1 MTDTEYTSQFRI
13 SYSKY
18 EKIER
23 KVVDLYVEQDIHT
36 IPIDPFE
43 IIKKRK
49 YTLIP
54 FSTLSDSVRE
64 IIGNEN
70 NDAFSFF
77 DKQSNNYV
85 IVYSDDKPLLRLRFT
100 LMHEIG
106 HIDLG
111 HRSESDLAKR
121 MADYYAGYALAPT
134 PLIYQLIM
142 RDSNDVSQAF
152 WVSKSCAKVRY
163 DRFIKWLM
171 YSDGEFKDYE
181 NTLLS
186 LFQKL

>member
-1 MTDTEYTSQFRI
+1 MIDTQHISQFRI

-18 EKIER
+18 EEIER
-23 KVVDLYVEQDIHT
+23 KVVDLYVEQDIRT

-43 IIKKRK
+43 IIKKRNYK
-49 YTLIP
+49 IIP
-54 FSTLSDSVRE
+54 FSTLSDTVHE
-64 IIGNEN
+64 IIGDVN

-77 DKQSNNYV
+77 DIQSNNYV
-85 IVYSDDKPLLRLRFT
+85 IVYNDDRPLLRLRFT

-106 HIDLG
+106 HIDLN

-134 PLIYQLIM
+134 PLIYQFTM
-142 RDSNDVSQAF
+142 RDSDDVSQTF

-163 DRFIKWLM
+163 DRFMNWLM
-171 YSDGEFKDYE
+171 YSDGEFRDYE

-186 LFQKL
+186 LFQK